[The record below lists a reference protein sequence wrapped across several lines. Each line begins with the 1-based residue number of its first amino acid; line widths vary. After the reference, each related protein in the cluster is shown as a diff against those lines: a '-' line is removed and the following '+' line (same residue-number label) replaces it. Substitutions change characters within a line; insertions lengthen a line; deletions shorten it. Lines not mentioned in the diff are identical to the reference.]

1 MSLLSAFPA
10 QSRCFRL
17 QHGVP
22 AAHLQLFLLLVEFGD
37 ELLLVGHLVLQV
49 PDLVVLGG
57 LVLLRLLDGQLVVL
71 QLLLDAAQLL
81 LQLLLGL
88 VDALTSLLLFSQTVL
103 RLLPGQRGQSQTSE
117 DSDL

>member
-1 MSLLSAFPA
+1 MRILKSSAVKVSLQRVPSVSAFPA

-22 AAHLQLFLLLVEFGD
+22 AGPPAHLQLFLLLVEFGD
-37 ELLLVGHLVLQV
+37 ELLLVRHLVLQV

-88 VDALTSLLLFSQTVL
+88 VDALASLLLLS
-103 RLLPGQRGQSQTSE
+103 
-117 DSDL
+117 

>member
-1 MSLLSAFPA
+1 M
-10 QSRCFRL
+10 R
-17 QHGVP
+17 
-22 AAHLQLFLLLVEFGD
+22 
-37 ELLLVGHLVLQV
+37 HLVLQV

-88 VDALTSLLLFSQTVL
+88 VDALTSLLLFS
-103 RLLPGQRGQSQTSE
+103 
-117 DSDL
+117 